1 MAFYSEQF
9 KKPGDEDIW
18 EELKY
23 WYQNPITEAEQAKR
37 EEETQAWIDYIL
49 NKAFGD

>member
-1 MAFYSEQF
+1 MSFWSEKF
-9 KKPGDEDIW
+9 KKSSDEDIW

-23 WYQNPITEAEQAKR
+23 WCENPVTEAEQAERDK
-37 EEETQAWIDYIL
+37 ETQAWIDYIL